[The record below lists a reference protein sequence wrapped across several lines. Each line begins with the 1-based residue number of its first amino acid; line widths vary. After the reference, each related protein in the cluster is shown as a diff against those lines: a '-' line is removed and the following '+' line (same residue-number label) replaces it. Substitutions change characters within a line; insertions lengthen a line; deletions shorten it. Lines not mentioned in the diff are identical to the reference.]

1 MEQNVLCFLRKDSQ
15 VYSHFV
21 PGGYGK
27 RPQIVREVLF
37 CYNKQNKGCTNRSDL
52 PGNSMKKD
60 VCGDQENLYPPI
72 HEKTVTDYSF
82 DRLDMLW
89 ERYPQYHEM
98 STFSTMDALL
108 EEHTSW
114 QEDYEDVR
122 EEYEANHYERFLVQ
136 LSWADLPYRYAAK
149 RLIEKADPSGR
160 LGQFLQSE
168 SPDQSDSGMENP
180 YVKAFMEQF
189 TGIDTDRNACFL
201 FPESFVSQFFVV
213 MEVCKKAADL
223 RPVRNLF
230 PDEEKIHYLAVFDK
244 RDMDTV
250 LLMFHLLYTNGSG
263 DLFGGYSLYD
273 YPFLWYQTHLQED
286 GTVLRSPYLP
296 DRLARYQGNLP
307 FCHNPAK
314 TVYVRRNIEHI
325 LEAGYF
331 SSELEFFLSLT
342 RTIMPFFQWWYTD
355 LALYEEKDGYRTD
368 WRLERTKIR
377 TKLTADGIIRPKWKH
392 ELTLFHAV
400 RKKYPDTLYQYRPA
414 WLGRQSLDLDIPS
427 LHTAIEYQGIQHF
440 HPVDFFGGEEA
451 LLARQE
457 LDSQKK
463 RLSGENNVRL
473 IEWPYDLE
481 PVDKNIEIYLGE

>member
-1 MEQNVLCFLRKDSQ
+1 MAIRYILILCWENSR
-15 VYSHFV
+15 
-21 PGGYGK
+21 GEYGK
-27 RPQIVREVLF
+27 QPQIVREVLF
-37 CYNKQNKGCTNRSDL
+37 CYNKQRLHQQIRFTGKI
-52 PGNSMKKD
+52 MKKD
-60 VCGDQENLYPPI
+60 VCGDQRDLYPPI

-82 DRLDMLW
+82 DRLEMLW
-89 ERYPQYHEM
+89 ERYPQYHDL
-98 STFSTMDALL
+98 STFSTMEALL

-114 QEDYEDVR
+114 QEDYEEVR
-122 EEYEANHYERFLVQ
+122 EEYESSHYERFLVQ
-136 LSWADLPYRYAAK
+136 LSWADLPYRYATK
-149 RLIEKADPSGR
+149 RLIEKAEESRQSGR
-160 LGQFLQSE
+160 PEQTSQ
-168 SPDQSDSGMENP
+168 PDKSDPGMENS

-325 LEAGYF
+325 LHEGYF

-368 WRLERTKIR
+368 WRLARTKIR
-377 TKLTADGIIRPKWKH
+377 TKLTADGIIKPKWKH

-414 WLGRQSLDLDIPS
+414 WLGRQSLDLYIPS
-427 LHTAIEYQGIQHF
+427 LNTAIEYQGIQHF
-440 HPVDFFGGEEA
+440 HPVEFFGGEEA

-457 LDSQKK
+457 LDQQKR
-463 RLSGENNVRL
+463 RLCGENKVRL